1 MTPSPGPSRPSMASE
16 DPSRPSMASGALGL
30 LPGALG
36 LLPGVS
42 HLTSHGSWQP
52 VIGLEIHAQLS
63 CSSKLFSGAST
74 TYGAEPNTHASV
86 IDVALPGTLPVPNRA
101 ALDKAIRFGL
111 AVGAQIAPHSVFAR
125 KNYFYPDLPKGYQI
139 SQYERPVVSAGRLS
153 VRVDDGR
160 TIEVE
165 IQRAHL
171 EEDAGKSVHDAFHAA
186 TGIDL
191 NRSGT
196 PLLEIVSAPVLHSP
210 AEAVAY
216 LRTVHTL
223 VRWLGICDGNM
234 QEGSFRCDANVS
246 VRRSGET
253 KLGTRAEIKNGNSF
267 RFVEKAIE
275 YEIERQIRALENGES
290 IVQETRLY
298 DAAHH
303 RTRPMRSKEDADDYR
318 YFPDPDL
325 PPLVVAAADIAAIR
339 ATMPELPA
347 ERRARYQAEL
357 GLPEGDAEQLCVD
370 RATADFFEALLAAL
384 KGAAPGSGAAGASP
398 HGQAKIAANWVLGEL
413 AAAQNE
419 AALPIEAARVTPAQ
433 LAQLLLRVGDG
444 TISGKIAKDVFAAM
458 WRGEG
463 DADTIIA
470 ARGLRQISDSSALEA
485 AIDAILAEF
494 PKPLADYRA
503 GNDKLLQF
511 FVGQAMKRT
520 KGQANPQ
527 QLNALLREKLAP

>member
-1 MTPSPGPSRPSMASE
+1 MSTAHPG
-16 DPSRPSMASGALGL
+16 
-30 LPGALG
+30 
-36 LLPGVS
+36 
-42 HLTSHGSWQP
+42 WQA
-52 VIGLEIHAQLS
+52 VIGLEIHAQLNAA
-63 CSSKLFSGAST
+63 SKLFSGAST
-74 TYGAEPNTHASV
+74 AYGAEPNTHASV

-101 ALDKAIRFGL
+101 ALHKAIRFGL
-111 AVGAQIAPHSVFAR
+111 AVGAQIARQSVFAR

-139 SQYERPVVSAGRLS
+139 SQYELPVVSAGRLA
-153 VRVDDGR
+153 VHLDDGR
-160 TIEVE
+160 MIDVE

-186 TGIDL
+186 TAIDL

-216 LRTVHTL
+216 MRTVHTL
-223 VRWLGICDGNM
+223 VRWLDICDGNM

-246 VRRSGET
+246 VRRAGET
-253 KLGTRAEIKNGNSF
+253 KLGTRAEIKNVNSF

-275 YEIERQIRALENGES
+275 YEIERQIRALENGEAKV
-290 IVQETRLY
+290 VQETRLY

-303 RTRPMRSKEDADDYR
+303 RTRSMRGKEDAHDYR

-325 PPLVVAAADIAAIR
+325 PPLSVSSADITAIEAA
-339 ATMPELPA
+339 MPELPA
-347 ERRARYQAEL
+347 ARRARYGSAL
-357 GLPEGDAEQLCVD
+357 GLPEADAAQLCSD
-370 RATADFFEALLAAL
+370 RATADYFEASLAAL
-384 KGAAPGSGAAGASP
+384 AAHGAEHAGSAPDREGAGSN
-398 HGQAKIAANWVLGEL
+398 AKLAANWVLGEL
-413 AAAQNE
+413 AAALNE
-419 AALPIEAARVTPAQ
+419 AALHVEASRVGAAQ
-433 LAQLLLRVGDG
+433 LAQLLARVGDG

-458 WRGEG
+458 WFGEG

-470 ARGLRQISDSSALEA
+470 ARGLRQISDSGALAA

-494 PKPLADYRA
+494 PKQLAEYHG

-527 QLNALLREKLAP
+527 QLNALLREKLGQGAEG